1 VEVETIFLT
10 DDLLFFQEKIDSYR
24 QNFSDRAGGF
34 ELPKVE
40 YLGRFQFATKV
51 ETENEVF
58 ISIPV
63 KNQESIIEKVLMS
76 LSQNI
81 GMNYSIGLLFDN
93 CTDNSLQA
101 SFDVIKSKLVMDPY
115 IKKVYIL
122 KSYDELFESTCENIL
137 FKFCENNFFVSLQ
150 ADIYFYDLTF
160 LNRAINAFLKIPE
173 LFALS
178 GKAIVPFKIVSP
190 KKKLVSRIIKL
201 LTQPII
207 VSSSLS
213 SRIKL
218 GINRSYLQYFGDLSQ
233 SPYSE
238 MVFTN
243 KQLATV
249 NFGEAV
255 IRGPVIWRSI
265 LFQRFKGFDDVAFYL
280 GRDDCDLSFRAFL
293 DGYRVGYLP
302 CKFKSFYEEGTT
314 RKIRTPAVI
323 SALNDRNN
331 LAKQFPGK
339 LHQFWSDNLQQ
350 GMSNKLTFYK
360 NYWGRSHKFSIVLKD
375 KS

>member
-1 VEVETIFLT
+1 MEAETIFST
-10 DDLLFFQEKIDSYR
+10 DDLLFFQEKIDRYR

-40 YLGRFQFATKV
+40 YLGRFEFATKV

-58 ISIPV
+58 ISMPV
-63 KNQESIIEKVLMS
+63 KNQEGIIEKVLMS

-81 GMNYSIGLLFDN
+81 GMNYSVGLLFDN
-93 CTDNSLQA
+93 CTDNSLQV
-101 SFDVIKSKLVMDPY
+101 SFDFIKNWLGKDPY
-115 IKKVYIL
+115 INKIYIL

-137 FKFCENNFFVSLQ
+137 FKFCEHRFFVSLQ
-150 ADIYFYDLTF
+150 ADIYFCDLTF
-160 LNRAINAFLKIPE
+160 LNRAINAFSKIPE

-207 VSSSLS
+207 ASSSLS
-213 SRIKL
+213 SKIKL
-218 GINRSYLQYFGDLSQ
+218 GTNQSYLQYFGDLSQ
-233 SPYSE
+233 SPHSE
-238 MVFTN
+238 MVFTY
-243 KQLATV
+243 KQLVTV
-249 NFGEAV
+249 SFGEAV

-265 LFQRFKGFDDVAFYL
+265 LFQKFEGFDDVAFYL
-280 GRDDCDLSFRAFL
+280 GRDDCDLSLRAFL

-339 LHQFWSDNLQQ
+339 LHQFWSDNSQK
-350 GMSNKLTFYK
+350 GISDKLTFYK
-360 NYWGRSHKFSIVLKD
+360 NYWGKLHKFSIVLED